1 MELFVIGIFKRER
14 GGMQEGRMCGVG
26 RGYRKH
32 ISRFSSWVRKLWN
45 MKSMQLPLAA
55 IFFMTYFTGPGEA
68 MPPLAPLDLLLE
80 QILLTPEYL
89 ILLLERPQP
98 CSGIFLR
105 LGKGLIRAYC
115 RHFSDKNQKVFRNP
129 QQGKQT

>member
-1 MELFVIGIFKRER
+1 MEW
-14 GGMQEGRMCGVG
+14 GGGLAGGQGEHSSG
-26 RGYRKH
+26 
-32 ISRFSSWVRKLWN
+32 FSSHVRGPRNL
-45 MKSMQLPLAA
+45 KSMQLPLAA
-55 IFFMTYFTGPGEA
+55 VFFMTYFTDFTGPGEA

-115 RHFSDKNQKVFRNP
+115 RHFCDKTQKVFRNP